1 MEVKEL
7 ICIGCPL
14 GCNLK
19 VEISDNAEMKVSG
32 NNCPRGGIYAK
43 KELTNPTRV
52 VTSTVKVENA
62 AIAAVSVRTESDIP
76 KSKIQECVAAL
87 KNVELQAPVKIGDI
101 VIENACGTGVNVIAT
116 KNVNRYN
123 N

>member
-62 AIAAVSVRTESDIP
+62 AISAVSVRTESDIP